1 MKRFSVLVAMALA
14 LAGFTAS
21 TASPA
26 NPAASCCS
34 GLAGSSRAGDAG
46 AEAEVVQFV
55 LAEAAFEGFPP
66 GANFSDFSSFHL
78 GSAEACLA

>member
-1 MKRFSVLVAMALA
+1 MKRFSVLVAVALA
-14 LAGFTAS
+14 LAGFAAS
-21 TASPA
+21 GASAA
-26 NPAASCCS
+26 NPAASCS
-34 GLAGSSRAGDAG
+34 GLANSSRAGEPG
-46 AEAEVVQFV
+46 AQAEVVQFV

>member
-1 MKRFSVLVAMALA
+1 MKRFSVLVAVALA
-14 LAGFTAS
+14 LAGLTAS

-26 NPAASCCS
+26 NPAASCS

>member
-1 MKRFSVLVAMALA
+1 MKRFSVLVAVALA

-26 NPAASCCS
+26 NPAASCS